1 LYQKTTLE
9 NGLRVVTGS
18 MPHTRSASILIYYK
32 VGARYEPKD
41 VSGISH
47 YIEHMLF
54 KGTRKR
60 RTPQEISEAIEG
72 LGGSLNAMTDREYTA
87 YSAIVPSQHFGLAFD
102 VLTDMLRESRFDPEE
117 VERERAVII
126 EEINGTLD
134 SPPDLVNEAIDA
146 VMWGDQPI
154 GRPVAGTRETVAA
167 ISRAQMLD
175 YLGRH
180 YVPRATVVSV
190 AGQVEHD
197 AVVDTVR
204 RTLGAAS
211 EGGAPAPY
219 EPARPAGAGPR
230 VQIVEKDTE
239 QAHLCIGL
247 PALSYMDPDR
257 YAQQL
262 LDSILGGGM
271 SSRLFVEI
279 REKRALAYTVAS
291 YVDNF
296 HDAGGL
302 ILYAGVDN
310 ERVGSC
316 ISGMLHELDRLRQQP
331 PSAEELRKVKEYNKG
346 SLLLALESSRSVA
359 SWGGRQELLLD
370 RIYDVDEVIERIEAV
385 TPDDVQRLAGRLFQ
399 QSQLNLSVVGPFA
412 DGDEF
417 RELLTLA

>member
-211 EGGAPAPY
+211 EGGAPASY

-316 ISGMLHELDRLRQQP
+316 ISGMLHELDRLRQQA

>member
-316 ISGMLHELDRLRQQP
+316 ISGMLHELDRLRQQA